1 LLAQINKFRTEGGKT
16 GGVDTRL
23 TELDAQLKKA
33 EADDAPL
40 ENELELLKR
49 TAIKESETMKWK
61 ALQEASQR
69 LTCWSL
75 SSSDTTIVWTKA
87 SFTCWGF

>member
-1 LLAQINKFRTEGGKT
+1 LADLNG
-16 GGVDTRL
+16 
-23 TELDAQLKKA
+23 QLKKA

-61 ALQEASQR
+61 ALQEVIKSSRSQ
-69 LTCWSL
+69 SL
-75 SSSDTTIVWTKA
+75 LDSP
-87 SFTCWGF
+87 